1 MFGFLVDFHLR
12 VIGTEVAFA
21 ASLRLARLRLGEAVP
36 CMACAAAS
44 CASIRIDPADAG
56 IGPSRRVEFSAG
68 QNFDGRTM
76 TLEAAD
82 CDCRRTTKHGA
93 EEIIERSKNLT
104 GLSVVITFL
113 LVYFLLVAT
122 TAILR

>member
-1 MFGFLVDFHLR
+1 
-12 VIGTEVAFA
+12 
-21 ASLRLARLRLGEAVP
+21 
-36 CMACAAAS
+36 
-44 CASIRIDPADAG
+44 
-56 IGPSRRVEFSAG
+56 
-68 QNFDGRTM
+68 M

-93 EEIIERSKNLT
+93 KEIIERSKNLT
-104 GLSVVITFL
+104 GLSVVTTLL